1 MEDGRDAVKTQ
12 RWYYYKG
19 PVSSTVSWTHQ
30 CCLFAGSTHPQLAQ
44 EVASYLGISLS
55 RATLGRY
62 ADSEVFVEVLDT
74 VRGRH
79 AFVLQPVCRSF
90 PLGSVNDAFMELLL
104 FISALRRSSARTITA
119 VLPYYG
125 YSRSDRRFHG
135 RYPIGAADVARALTS
150 AGIDRIVS
158 LDLHSTQIEG
168 FFPPHVPVDNLPAG
182 PLAACYFAELGLDDA
197 VAVSPDAGGVKR
209 AKEFSSAMT
218 NVALKLQTRSDAD
231 LHEQRRL
238 TSRELGGNKLAIF
251 VKQRSGASQI
261 ERMDLIGSVANE
273 DVILVDD
280 IVDTAGSLCTA
291 AAECKRH
298 GARTVRAFCTHGLFS
313 GSAPQRLAKACAI
326 GDLDELLITNTVP
339 QLQWSEWKAACGDLP
354 PPRMKVLSIGAMLA
368 EAIKRIAQNERLNL
382 TNMVAHV
389 MEPLSKL

>member
-1 MEDGRDAVKTQ
+1 MQDGREAVTTK

-19 PVSSTVSWTHQ
+19 PVSSTDSWSRQ

-44 EVASYLGISLS
+44 EVAGYLGVSLS
-55 RATLGRY
+55 PANLGQY

-74 VRGRH
+74 VRGRDV
-79 AFVLQPVCRSF
+79 FVLQSVCRSH

-104 FISALRRSSARTITA
+104 FISALRRSSARSITA

-125 YSRSDRRFHG
+125 YARSDRRFRG

-150 AGIDRIVS
+150 ASIDRVIS
-158 LDLHSTQIEG
+158 LDLHSRQIEG
-168 FFPPHVPVDNLPAG
+168 FFPPSVPVDNLTAG
-182 PLAACYFAELGLDDA
+182 PVAACYFAELGLDDA
-197 VAVSPDAGGVKR
+197 VAVSPDAGGVTR
-209 AKEFSSAMT
+209 AKEFSTVLT
-218 NVALKLQTRSDAD
+218 NVASKLQKRSDAD
-231 LHEQRRL
+231 LREQPWVD
-238 TSRELGGNKLAIF
+238 SQDLGANKLAIF

-261 ERMDLIGSVANE
+261 DRMDLIGSVANQ

-313 GSAPQRLAKACAI
+313 GSAPRLLAEACAA

-339 QLQWSEWKAACGDLP
+339 QLQWSEWKEACGHLP

-389 MEPLSKL
+389 VEQLSKL